1 MFHDAADPHVGCI
14 LPPHVL
20 EHIAKEAPKDLRDA
34 AFDTLR
40 ASERLRGVRREL
52 AGIALAAPTGGLR
65 RTIYDA
71 KQKERLPGDLVRG
84 EGAPAPSDDAVNEA
98 YDGLGATYVFY
109 AEVFRRRSIDGQG
122 MPLDATVHYGRKYMN
137 AFWDGRRMVFGDGDG
152 KVFGRFTRCLDVVG
166 HELTHGV
173 VQAEAA
179 LAYEDQPGALN
190 ESMADVFGSLVKQ
203 FHRKETAREA
213 DWLIGDGLLVALPG
227 QALRSMKAPGTA
239 YDNALM
245 GKDPQP
251 SHMREYDADA
261 YPEDNGGVHVYSG
274 IPNHAFYRAA
284 VAFGGHAWEKAGRIW
299 YLALTDLLSRRATF
313 ADAALATIT
322 AAERLFDAGAARIVR
337 DGWDAVGV
345 KPVQEK
351 VA

>member
-34 AFDTLR
+34 AFDTMR
-40 ASERLRGVRREL
+40 ASERLRGVRQ
-52 AGIALAAPTGGLR
+52 ALAAGPLAATSGGLR
-65 RTIYDA
+65 RAIYDA

-98 YDGLGATYVFY
+98 YDGLGATYVLY

-152 KVFGRFTRCLDVVG
+152 KVLGRFTRCLDVVG

-173 VQAEAA
+173 VQGEAA
-179 LAYEDQPGALN
+179 LVYEDQPGALN

-227 QALRSMKAPGTA
+227 QALRSSSARAGSRTCASPRPWKTRRCPPRSATSSGRSSPRPASGRSR
-239 YDNALM
+239 
-245 GKDPQP
+245 P
-251 SHMREYDADA
+251 S
-261 YPEDNGGVHVYSG
+261 
-274 IPNHAFYRAA
+274 
-284 VAFGGHAWEKAGRIW
+284 
-299 YLALTDLLSRRATF
+299 SRRAPRPPIGSGTSSRWR
-313 ADAALATIT
+313 T
-322 AAERLFDAGAARIVR
+322 ARSGARWSSPSPTSPLRSRPSSPGWRPGPTPHRSRRGGR
-337 DGWDAVGV
+337 DGAPLWFERREA
-345 KPVQEK
+345 QEPAK
-351 VA
+351 